1 MKINKYIPLTAMLF
15 LSCITNTYAACTQDE
30 INEFKRIEDDY
41 KVTYDFNKN
50 TKKYTLRFEAPLP
63 DKYYYEMSASE
74 NIVCQGINETTIECD
89 GFLADT
95 YEIVIVG
102 MTEKCNDTLKTTTL
116 TLPKYNEYSEDPLCE
131 GIEEF
136 VLCNPTYDK
145 EIDYDTFVSR
155 VETYKR
161 TKNKNENINNDN
173 DTGNNNKL
181 LNNMKTYIEENLI
194 QIIIVTVFII
204 LVVITTIITAKSIR
218 KSRRLE

>member
-1 MKINKYIPLTAMLF
+1 
-15 LSCITNTYAACTQDE
+15 
-30 INEFKRIEDDY
+30 
-41 KVTYDFNKN
+41 
-50 TKKYTLRFEAPLP
+50 
-63 DKYYYEMSASE
+63 
-74 NIVCQGINETTIECD
+74 
-89 GFLADT
+89 
-95 YEIVIVG
+95 
-102 MTEKCNDTLKTTTL
+102 MTETCDDVLKTTIL
-116 TLPKYNEYSEDPLCE
+116 KLPKYNKYSEDPLCE

-136 VLCNPTYDK
+136 DLCNSTYDK